1 MHVLNTTQDLLE
13 NLPGILLT
21 HGSILGKVVCQLNA
35 RDQLNNLVNGVVE
48 VVLENLLSSHNILV
62 IQMT

>member
-21 HGSILGKVVCQLNA
+21 HGSILGKVVCKLNP
-35 RDQLNNLVNGVVE
+35 RDQFDNLMNGVME